1 MHNERRSFRSNL
13 DSNLSDTIRVVAC
26 KQNQDLQITFA
37 NDYACSDRPRPTG
50 SKIAYSAS
58 GSGLRDTNAHK
69 MQRQAVISAH
79 KGPQHNRNY
88 ENDAT
93 FVATPMDSHTQV
105 SYGHVN
111 RRPSGNKSE
120 FDYQNN
126 RRPTH
131 GMHSMI
137 KDQEQYNR
145 DLMTQYEINR
155 ALFLA
160 NPPPSVLA
168 SRIRGRGNNNNIAND
183 SRRIDIQKNS
193 LNQPILNGS
202 RMDRSTVFRSTSDQQ
217 RSVFPS
223 KSMKER
229 GFYNLDSEHDSREVL
244 SKNSR
249 GLTRHSRVH
258 FQNNFRRGQGSR
270 QYWGHDDR
278 FGIHENTPGIRV
290 QNSFHNGDFKSRHHS
305 GDEYIDDLTPE
316 DIAKYKLEINMDN
329 FIVDRPI
336 LPDPILSVPLS
347 KWQSDDLLLGS
358 DSSKKFDKLT
368 KFFNCRSFTNEFQ
381 KQPRSLN
388 HHYQHQHRP
397 HHHYYNHPNNRY
409 HPPHHKQPQKNYSNA
424 HYTQLYNSS
433 RKEPVRPNNK
443 IRDSYSSGYNTRQYQ
458 TNEENKT
465 RCSTNNDKI
474 PVSEMN
480 ISEDSQVGTD
490 EPIQTN
496 DPTEDSPYFELD
508 FASGIFDVQIHERA
522 RSFLTLGI
530 DDSELSQNDCYTNIS
545 ELSTHGMHRSHSLPS
560 LRDLERNYQL
570 HSFEDCTT
578 PTTSLNTGGIEDL
591 STKIK
596 AATISVETT
605 YIKSENNVNVSS
617 ASVCGSDVAQEC
629 NNMEDEN
636 RR

>member
-1 MHNERRSFRSNL
+1 
-13 DSNLSDTIRVVAC
+13 
-26 KQNQDLQITFA
+26 
-37 NDYACSDRPRPTG
+37 
-50 SKIAYSAS
+50 
-58 GSGLRDTNAHK
+58 
-69 MQRQAVISAH
+69 
-79 KGPQHNRNY
+79 
-88 ENDAT
+88 
-93 FVATPMDSHTQV
+93 
-105 SYGHVN
+105 
-111 RRPSGNKSE
+111 
-120 FDYQNN
+120 
-126 RRPTH
+126 
-131 GMHSMI
+131 MHSMI

-316 DIAKYKLEINMDN
+316 DIAKYKLEINMD
-329 FIVDRPI
+329 
-336 LPDPILSVPLS
+336 
-347 KWQSDDLLLGS
+347 
-358 DSSKKFDKLT
+358 
-368 KFFNCRSFTNEFQ
+368 

>member
-13 DSNLSDTIRVVAC
+13 DSNIADTIRVVAC
-26 KQNQDLQITFA
+26 KQNQDLRITFA
-37 NDYACSDRPRPTG
+37 NDYACSDRPRLTG
-50 SKIAYSAS
+50 SKVPYSAS
-58 GSGLRDTNAHK
+58 GSGLRETSGHK
-69 MQRQAVISAH
+69 MHRQATTAAH
-79 KGPQHNRNY
+79 KGPQLNRNY
-88 ENDAT
+88 GNDAT
-93 FVATPMDSHTQV
+93 FVATPLDSHTQV
-105 SYGHVN
+105 SHGSAN
-111 RRPSGNKSE
+111 RRPLINKSE

-126 RRPTH
+126 RRSTH
-131 GMHSMI
+131 GMHSI
-137 KDQEQYNR
+137 NKDQEQYNR

-168 SRIRGRGNNNNIAND
+168 SRNRGRGSGNKVND
-183 SRRIDIQKNS
+183 SRRIDIQKHP
-193 LNQPILNGS
+193 LNQPVLNGS
-202 RMDRSTVFRSTSDQQ
+202 RMDRSTVFRSTLDQQ

-223 KSMKER
+223 KSIKER
-229 GFYNLDSEHDSREVL
+229 GFYNLNSEHDGREAL

-258 FQNNFRRGQGSR
+258 FQNNFHRGQGLR

-278 FGIHENTPGIRV
+278 FENHENTPGLRV
-290 QNSFHNGDFKSRHHS
+290 QNSFHNGDSKIRHHS

-347 KWQSDDLLLGS
+347 KWQSDDLLLLVS
-358 DSSKKFDKLT
+358 DSSKKYDKL
-368 KFFNCRSFTNEFQ
+368 KKIPFNCRSFINEFQ
-381 KQPRSLN
+381 KPRSLH

-397 HHHYYNHPNNRY
+397 NHHYYNPPNNRY
-409 HPPHHKQPQKNYSNA
+409 YPPHHKQPQKNYSNA
-424 HYTQLYNSS
+424 HYTQSYNSS
-433 RKEPVRPNNK
+433 RKEPVRSNNK
-443 IRDSYSSGYNTRQYQ
+443 IRGSYSSGYNTKQYQ
-458 TNEENKT
+458 TDEKNKP

-474 PVSEMN
+474 PVSGMN
-480 ISEDSQVGTD
+480 ISEDNQVGTD

-530 DDSELSQNDCYTNIS
+530 DDSELSQSDCYTNIS
-545 ELSTHGMHRSHSLPS
+545 ELNTHGMHRSHSLPS
-560 LRDLERNYQL
+560 LRDLERNYQP

-578 PTTSLNTGGIEDL
+578 PTISLNTEGVADL
-591 STKIK
+591 STEIN
-596 AATISVETT
+596 TVTTSVETT
-605 YIKSENNVNVSS
+605 DIKSDNNVNISS
-617 ASVCGSDVAQEC
+617 ANVCDSDVAQ
-629 NNMEDEN
+629 
-636 RR
+636 